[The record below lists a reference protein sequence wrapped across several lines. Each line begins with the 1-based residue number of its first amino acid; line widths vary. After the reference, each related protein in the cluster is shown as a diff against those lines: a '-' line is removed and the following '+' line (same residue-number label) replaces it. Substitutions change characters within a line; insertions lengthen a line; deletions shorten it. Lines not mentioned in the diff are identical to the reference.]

1 MTAIMGQIATVLA
14 ALAFAVYAWS
24 ILKPDGTRPSRMTWF
39 LLASIGWIIAVSSY
53 YAGATAT
60 LWPLVTNAAGSTIAA
75 ILAIKRG
82 DGGWT
87 RVDQVALA
95 GVVATCLF
103 AALTRNAFASLIA
116 ALVVDFIAL
125 LPTLAKLLR
134 DARSEEAL
142 PWVLSVLSNLF
153 NALAVDWFAG
163 GRMTTEL
170 AVAPIYFLAGNGLIL
185 ALILRPKPGG

>member
-1 MTAIMGQIATVLA
+1 MAPFVRG
-14 ALAFAVYAWS
+14 
-24 ILKPDGTRPSRMTWF
+24 
-39 LLASIGWIIAVSSY
+39 ASCVS
-53 YAGATAT
+53 
-60 LWPLVTNAAGSTIAA
+60 
-75 ILAIKRG
+75 
-82 DGGWT
+82 GWT